1 MLDLDQGIYL
11 SSRLVSWNLGYEDP
25 LIENPL
31 GRMFVKHF
39 FYPLQTQNILSV
51 MCFFDDPIS

>member
-39 FYPLQTQNILSV
+39 FIL
-51 MCFFDDPIS
+51 CKLKIYYQ